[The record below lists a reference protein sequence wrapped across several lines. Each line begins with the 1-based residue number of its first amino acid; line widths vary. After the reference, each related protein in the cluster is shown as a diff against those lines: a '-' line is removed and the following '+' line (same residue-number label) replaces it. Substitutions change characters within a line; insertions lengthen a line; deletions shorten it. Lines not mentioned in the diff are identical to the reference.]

1 MNDPTTPSAITPPAA
16 ARPDQR
22 DTAEQQNPQVQAPVL
37 SLPKGGGA
45 IRGIGE
51 KFSANPVT
59 GTGSMVVP
67 IATSP
72 GRSGFGPQLTL
83 TYDSGSG
90 NGPYGFGWQL
100 STPAI
105 TRKTNQGI
113 PRYIDELP
121 TPATYIDIL
130 DPDVFVLSDAE
141 DLVPVFRQDR
151 DGTWTAA
158 HPGYTRDGE
167 GWVRDSVGRPIIHED
182 HRDGYR
188 VRRYRPRIEGLF
200 ARIERWTNL
209 SNPADVHW
217 RSLSTT
223 NILTIYGSTT
233 ESRITDAADDR
244 RIFSWLICETRD
256 DKGNAVIYRYRK
268 EDALGVR
275 FELTHERNRGDR
287 DDPRRQVNR
296 YLKRIYY
303 GNTTPLLDRTTGQR
317 PQFLTTSQIDAAG
330 WMFEV
335 VFDYGDHH
343 PDTPTPQ
350 DDALKDANVQP
361 VYPWPVRPDPFSTY
375 RSGFEIRTMRRCK
388 RALMFHHFP
397 GTERDSV
404 GTNCLVKSTD
414 FTYTDDIDPQDDGD
428 INPRY
433 SFLRHITHTGYRR
446 NTGDGGYHKASLPPL
461 ELAYSQPVVGQRV
474 EDVPPDQT
482 AHLPIGLDTN
492 GYTWTDLHGEGIPG
506 ILTEQAGAWFYQRNL
521 TPAPPSNGHNGT
533 PVFGPLET
541 VAVKPNTT
549 LASGAAFMDLAGD
562 GLPDLVMFDGT
573 SPGLFEHDQAEGWKP
588 FRPFAFRLNRDTRDP
603 NLRFL
608 DLVGD
613 GRNDA
618 LISEP
623 DGFVWHESL
632 AEAGF
637 APAQRTPRALDE
649 EHGPRMV
656 FADGNQSIF
665 LADLSGDGL
674 ADIVRIRDG
683 EVCYWPNLGYGRFGA
698 KITMDHAPRFDHS
711 RAFDTPERFDPKRI
725 RLADIDGS
733 GTTDIIYLHS
743 DGVRLYFNQSGN
755 SWSQP
760 QILDVFPLVDEFATV
775 TTVDLLANGTACLV
789 WSSRSPADAARPMRY
804 LNLMADGKPH
814 LLTKAINNL
823 GAETHIHYA
832 PSTKFYL
839 QDKRNGEP
847 WTTRL
852 PFPVHVVERVE
863 TIDHISRN
871 RFTTRYAYHHGYFD
885 GDEREFRGFGM
896 IEQWDTEELATLA
909 GEPTTEHWT
918 NQAAHSHVPPVHTK
932 TWFHTG
938 APGFDDDIRRR
949 DYWRESGLADDQARA
964 MLLPD
969 TVLPPGLA
977 PTEEREAAR
986 ALKGSMLRREVYAD
1000 DAGPDATPD
1009 QAERARRPYVVT
1021 EQNFTV
1027 RTLQRR
1033 DSNRHCVFFVHPRE
1047 AITYHYERSSDDP
1060 RVQHVLTLDVDEY
1073 ANVLKEAA
1081 IGYGRRRTDSALPTD
1096 QDRNRQRHIHV
1107 TATENTVTNPIL
1119 DLTNYRTPMPAETR
1133 TYELRKPSQEM
1144 SPAGPTVLYRF
1155 DAVRAF
1161 IAQAG
1166 DGSHDIDYEDLEFT
1180 RAQTDPAQADKYF
1193 RRLIEHSRTLYRSDT
1208 LDRLLPLGTIQPL
1221 ALPGETYQLAFTP
1234 GLLTKTYKRPRPG
1247 QQPEDLLPRPNDVLG
1262 SKAGDG
1268 GGYLLSNTAR
1278 GDGRFPTTDPS
1289 DCWWLPS
1296 GRIFYSPNAMEQPT
1310 AELAQA
1316 RAHFFLPRRY
1326 ENPFGHNSFVNYD
1339 TNDLLLAETRD
1350 AFNNRLTAEVNDYRV
1365 LHPRLISDPN
1375 RNQTEVAFDTLGMV
1389 VGTATMGKAGSGEG
1403 DSLTGFITDPTA
1415 SQLRDFTSQ
1424 PRQPTGNASQAANVV
1439 HQLLGSATTR
1449 FVYDLHRFR
1458 RTQHDNPTDKT
1469 KWEPTFAAT
1478 IVRETHVSDL
1488 AAGQQ
1493 SKLQISFSHSDG
1505 FAREIQR
1512 KIQAEPGSVTDNGIV
1527 VNPRW
1532 VGTGWTIYN
1541 NKGKPIRQYEPFFS
1555 PTHTFEFAA
1564 AAGVSAINFYD
1575 PTERLIA
1582 TLYPNHTYDKIVFD
1596 PWQQTTYDANDTSAP
1611 RNNQTGDPRTD
1622 PDIRSYVAPYFTH
1635 LATTNPPQTWQT
1647 WHAQRVS
1654 GGLGP
1659 EEQAAAIRSAAHA
1672 DTPTT
1677 AFLDSLGRTYLTQ
1690 SRNRVICKD
1699 HELDNTN
1706 SDLYQRVD
1714 LDIEGNQRTIRDAI
1728 HQAGDLLGRIVMRFD
1743 YNLLGV
1749 RTNQTSMEAG
1759 ARWILNDVTGQPI
1772 RVWDSRGHT
1781 VTTIYDQL
1789 RRTIGR
1795 TVRGSASD
1803 SDPRTRDHD
1812 VRVEKIEY
1820 GEPPASP
1827 TPTQETQAQKLNL
1840 RTRLYRHYDSAGL
1853 LTNARLNNNGE
1864 PIEAYDFKGNLLAST
1879 RALTR
1884 DYTALPDWSLTPLPQ
1899 VDDESFEART
1909 RYDAL
1914 NRPIQ
1919 NVAPHSSLP
1928 RARRNV
1934 IQPTFNDL
1942 SLLER
1947 VDVWLEL
1954 GSDPTGLIDPA
1965 SQSPSPVGV
1974 TNIDYNAKGQRHRV
1988 DYRNGASTQYGYDPD
2003 TFRLAR
2009 LYTRRGAG
2017 FTLDC
2022 DNPHPPPTTTAAPP
2036 KPPAGKRCGLQHLRY
2051 TYDPVGNITHIQDDA
2066 QQTIF
2071 FRNKRVEPSSDYTY
2085 DALYQLIQATGREHL
2100 GQTGGQRNPPTPP
2113 DALNKFHTGLE
2124 LPGDFAAMGTYTEQ
2138 YVYDAAANFQRVK
2151 HRGTDPIHAGW
2162 TRDYDYLSP
2171 SVIENGQPGTLLK
2184 HSNRLSQSRLS
2195 THAAVERYDYDPH
2208 GNTASMPHLGAGAAG
2223 PNMHWDYRNQLWK
2236 VDLGSNDTVF
2246 LTYDSSGRR
2255 RRKVWQKAP
2264 GPVKERIYDSGFE
2277 LHRTHRTT
2285 NGQLTTTL
2293 ERETLHISDEARRL
2307 ALVEIRT
2314 VDTDNVDRAPQRLI
2328 RYQHDNH
2335 IGSACLE
2342 LDHQAQIISY
2352 EEYTPYGSS
2361 TYQAL
2366 GTEAPKRYR
2375 YTGKERDEETGL
2387 AYHGARYL
2395 APWLGRWTSPDP
2407 SGLVDGN
2414 NVYSYTRCNPIHFA
2428 DPSGTQ
2434 SRVAPNDPRV
2444 RELEDRTRAAR
2455 PRLRATREGPLQ
2467 SFRATS
2473 PSAATPG
2480 TKPATGTTPKPSP
2493 SPQPAPA
2500 GKPTPQASPS
2510 GSETPNQPSG
2520 GDPVNQ
2526 PAQPGKPTGDEFGT
2540 NLIGT
2545 GRSKPGGSTTNL
2557 VGGTGELNDQ
2567 TTAKSEADFAALLAE
2582 QLGPFG
2588 ASLVMKLFGSRPHE
2602 SVISGGVPEGV
2613 GPAENASQAG
2623 TVVYSAVNLVFA
2635 FLDTIAGAYRTMRG
2649 HHIHQSAA
2657 YSPQGKS
2664 SAKGNPNHADA
2675 ISIELEGAAHDRA
2688 SAVQRDMN
2696 RALRGESLPDEPL
2709 HNVEITVNPSL
2720 GRTAP
2725 GAAKPPGELVIPSQ
2739 FFEDTKAY
2747 YALRAAGY
2755 SQEQALH
2762 LVELSR
2768 QQIIQAGANVVRV
2781 PAR

>member
-303 GNTTPLLDRTTGQR
+303 GNTTPLLDRNTGQR

-562 GLPDLVMFDGT
+562 GLPDLVMFDGPT
-573 SPGLFEHDQAEGWKP
+573 PGLFEHDQAEGWKP

-656 FADGNQSIF
+656 FADANQSIF

-760 QILDVFPLVDEFATV
+760 RILDVFPLVDELATV
-775 TTVDLLANGTACLV
+775 TTVDLLGNGTACLV

-832 PSTKFYL
+832 PSTTFYL
-839 QDKRNGEP
+839 QDKRNGTP

-885 GDEREFRGFGM
+885 GNEREFRGFGM
-896 IEQWDTEELATLA
+896 IEQRDTEEFTTLA
-909 GEPTTEHWT
+909 GEPTTEYAANH
-918 NQAAHSHVPPVHTK
+918 AAHSHVPPVRTK

-949 DYWRESGLADDQARA
+949 DYWRESGLTDDQARA

-1033 DSNRHCVFFVHPRE
+1033 DSNRHGVFFTHPRE
-1047 AITYHYERSSDDP
+1047 SITYHYERSVDDP

-1073 ANVLKEAA
+1073 GNVLKETA
-1081 IGYGRRRTDSALPTD
+1081 IGYGRRRSDSALPTD
-1096 QDRNRQRHIHV
+1096 HDRNKQRLVHI
-1107 TATENTVTNPIL
+1107 TATENTVTNPIGGPS
-1119 DLTNYRTPMPAETR
+1119 TYRSPMPADTR
-1133 TYELRKPSQEM
+1133 TYEVRKPRQEM

-1155 DAVRAF
+1155 DAVRAI

-1166 DGSHDIDYEDLEFT
+1166 SGSFDVDYDDLEFV

-1193 RRLIEHSRTLYRSDT
+1193 RRLIEHSRTLYRSDN
-1208 LDRLLPLGTIQPL
+1208 LDRLLPLGTMQSL

-1234 GLLTKTYKRPRPG
+1234 GLLTKAFKRPRPG

-1268 GGYLLSNTAR
+1268 GGYLLSNTAKS
-1278 GDGRFPTTDPS
+1278 DGRFPTTDPS
-1289 DCWWLPS
+1289 DYWWIPS
-1296 GRIFYSPNAMEQPT
+1296 GQVFYWPNPLEQPA

-1316 RAHFFLPRRY
+1316 RAHFFLPRRF
-1326 ENPFGHNSFVNYD
+1326 ENPFGHNSFVTYD
-1339 TNDLLLAETRD
+1339 TNDLLIAETRD
-1350 AFNNRLTAEVNDYRV
+1350 ALDNRTEAEVNDYRV
-1365 LHPRLISDPN
+1365 LQPRIVSDPN
-1375 RNQTEVAFDTLGMV
+1375 GNRTEAAFDTLGMV
-1389 VGTATMGKAGSGEG
+1389 VGAAVMGKKTGPTQG
-1403 DSLTGFITDPTA
+1403 DSLAGFVVDLTA
-1415 SQLRDFTSQ
+1415 AQLLAFSTQ
-1424 PRQPTGNASQAANVV
+1424 PRQAAGNVSQATSIV

-1458 RTQHDNPTDKT
+1458 RTRHDNPTDRT

-1478 IVRETHVSDL
+1478 VGRETHVSDL
-1488 AAGQQ
+1488 AAGHT
-1493 SKLQISFSHSDG
+1493 SKLQINLSYSDG
-1505 FAREIQR
+1505 FGREIQR
-1512 KIQAEPGSVTDNGIV
+1512 KIQAEPGPIANNGVV

-1541 NKGKPIRQYEPFFS
+1541 NKGKPVRQYEPFFS
-1555 PTHTFEFAA
+1555 PTHTFEFGA
-1564 AAGVSAINFYD
+1564 AAGVSPITFYD
-1575 PTERLIA
+1575 PTDRLVA
-1582 TLYPNHTYDKIVFD
+1582 TLYPNHTYDKVVFD

-1611 RNNQTGDPRTD
+1611 RNDQTGDPRTD
-1622 PDIRSYVAPYFTH
+1622 PDIRGYVASYFAH
-1635 LATTNPPQTWQT
+1635 LAATNPPQPWQT
-1647 WHAQRVS
+1647 WYAQRAS

-1659 EEQAAAIRSAAHA
+1659 DEQAAATRAAAHA
-1672 DTPTT
+1672 DTPATVFFD
-1677 AFLDSLGRTYLTQ
+1677 ALGRTFLTE
-1690 SRNRVICKD
+1690 SRNRVVCPG
-1699 HELDNTN
+1699 HELDNTSN
-1706 SDLYQRVD
+1706 SVYSRID
-1714 LDIEGNQRTIRDAI
+1714 LDIEGNQRTIRDTVV
-1728 HQAGDLLGRIVMRFD
+1728 QAGVLLDRIVMRYD
-1743 YNLLGV
+1743 YNLVGT
-1749 RTNQTSMEAG
+1749 RTHQANMEAG
-1759 ARWILNDVTGQPI
+1759 TRWILNDVTGNPI
-1772 RVWDSRGHT
+1772 RSWDGRGHNF
-1781 VTTIYDQL
+1781 TTAYDEL
-1789 RRTIGR
+1789 RRSLTT
-1795 TVRGSASD
+1795 TVRGTMDD
-1803 SDPRTRDHD
+1803 SDPRTRNLDIQ
-1812 VRVEKIEY
+1812 VEKLEY
-1820 GEPPASP
+1820 GEPPPTASAADK
-1827 TPTQETQAQKLNL
+1827 QRAIDLNL
-1840 RTRLYRHYDSAGL
+1840 RTRLYRHRDPAGI
-1853 LTNARLNNNGE
+1853 LTNAALDTNDK
-1864 PIEAYDFKGNLLAST
+1864 PTEAYDFKGNLLRNT
-1879 RALTR
+1879 RQLTT
-1884 DYTALPDWSLTPLPQ
+1884 DYTALPNWQDSPQ
-1899 VDDESFEART
+1899 LENETFEART

-1914 NRPIQ
+1914 NRPTQ
-1919 NVAPHSSLP
+1919 TVAPHSSRP
-1928 RARRNV
+1928 HAKRNV
-1934 IQPTFNDL
+1934 TQPTYSDAN
-1942 SLLER
+1942 LLER

-1954 GSDPTGLIDPA
+1954 DTEPNQIINPSTQP
-1965 SQSPSPVGV
+1965 PSPVGI
-1974 TNIDYNAKGQRHRV
+1974 TNIDYDAKGQRQHI
-1988 DYRNGASTQYGYDPD
+1988 DYKNGASTHYRYDPN
-2003 TFRLAR
+2003 TFRLIH

-2017 FTLDC
+2017 FTTDC
-2022 DNPHPPPTTTAAPP
+2022 GNSQPPPSPTVAAPP
-2036 KPPAGKRCGLQHLRY
+2036 IPPPGLPCGVQNLHY
-2051 TYDPVGNITHIQDDA
+2051 TYDPVGNITHTRDDA
-2066 QQTIF
+2066 QQTLF
-2071 FRNKRVEPSSDYTY
+2071 FRNKLIEPRNDYTY
-2085 DALYQLIQATGREHL
+2085 DALYRLIQATGREHL
-2100 GQTGGQRNPPTPP
+2100 GKTNGQRRPPTPP
-2113 DALNKFHTGLE
+2113 DPFNTFHTRLTH
-2124 LPGDFAAMGTYTEQ
+2124 PGDETAMGTYTERFT
-2138 YVYDAAANFQRVK
+2138 YDAAGNLKKTQHVGA
-2151 HRGTDPIHAGW
+2151 DPQSPGW
-2162 TRDYDYLSP
+2162 TSTYEHNEP
-2171 SVIENGQPGTLLK
+2171 SLLESSTK
-2184 HSNRLSQSRLS
+2184 TNNRLSQAR
-2195 THAAVERYDYDPH
+2195 TQGQVAPHRYDPH
-2208 GNTASMPHLGAGAAG
+2208 GNTTYVQHLSMGDQS
-2223 PNMHWDYRNQLWK
+2223 PNLHWDYANRLRHAARNNGAFY
-2236 VDLGSNDTVF
+2236 V
-2246 LTYDSSGRR
+2246 YDAAGQRV
-2255 RRKVWQKAP
+2255 RKVWRKSE
-2264 GPVKERIYDSGFE
+2264 GLTEERIYFDGIE
-2277 LHRTHRTT
+2277 ILRTYPGPITE
-2285 NGQLTTTL
+2285 NPAL
-2293 ERETLHISDEARRL
+2293 ERETLHVMDDESRT
-2307 ALVEIRT
+2307 ALVETRT
-2314 VDTDNVDRAPQRLI
+2314 VGASNVDPAPRQLI
-2328 RYQHDNH
+2328 RYQHANH
-2335 IGSACLE
+2335 IGSTAVE
-2342 LDHQAQIISY
+2342 LDAQAKIISY
-2352 EEYTPYGSS
+2352 EEYAPYGSS
-2361 TYQAL
+2361 TYQAMA
-2366 GTEAPKRYR
+2366 TETPKRYR
-2375 YTGKERDEETGL
+2375 YTGKERDEESGL
-2387 AYHGARYL
+2387 NYHGVRYY
-2395 APWLGRWTSPDP
+2395 APWLARWVSPDP
-2407 SGLVDGN
+2407 LGLVDGFN
-2414 NVYSYTRCNPIHFA
+2414 LYAYAQGNPCIFV

-2434 SRVAPNDPRV
+2434 SETKSPKDMTLDEYRAVNARRRNPLPDSAVVRQYQLDHLPKAISPKSSPGPIGLGEPQHREQSGPTDPV
-2444 RELEDRTRAAR
+2444 
-2455 PRLRATREGPLQ
+2455 
-2467 SFRATS
+2467 
-2473 PSAATPG
+2473 PG
-2480 TKPATGTTPKPSP
+2480 KNVNG
-2493 SPQPAPA
+2493 
-2500 GKPTPQASPS
+2500 S
-2510 GSETPNQPSG
+2510 GIKTSG
-2520 GDPVNQ
+2520 G
-2526 PAQPGKPTGDEFGT
+2526 A
-2540 NLIGT
+2540 IGE
-2545 GRSKPGGSTTNL
+2545 
-2557 VGGTGELNDQ
+2557 VGGTGPAGSQGPAKTELDYLV
-2567 TTAKSEADFAALLAE
+2567 LLAKALDLDPDFPNDE
-2582 QLGPFG
+2582 DGIRSGGIPDGYFDWREPSRIGQALYVAVQSVSTLLSSVSVVKSTLGELI
-2588 ASLVMKLFGSRPHE
+2588 AS
-2602 SVISGGVPEGV
+2602 SVIGSALSTTFNALKDEYLRSTIDERTASNDPNFV
-2613 GPAENASQAG
+2613 GPTNYRPLPPGVEPYQLPLFPLEAYDRPRHYG
-2623 TVVYSAVNLVFA
+2623 TPKFPGTPPGMEFEHDPPVSVHWLS
-2635 FLDTIAGAYRTMRG
+2635 G
-2649 HHIHQSAA
+2649 
-2657 YSPQGKS
+2657 
-2664 SAKGNPNHADA
+2664 
-2675 ISIELEGAAHDRA
+2675 EG
-2688 SAVQRDMN
+2688 
-2696 RALRGESLPDEPL
+2696 
-2709 HNVEITVNPSL
+2709 
-2720 GRTAP
+2720 
-2725 GAAKPPGELVIPSQ
+2725 PGELPGFRQTSQ
-2739 FFEDTKAY
+2739 ERKAFAKNPPGGRYETKAY
-2747 YALRAAGY
+2747 QRRQGGTLAGVMR
-2755 SQEQALH
+2755 SFNRLFG
-2762 LVELSR
+2762 LKKK
-2768 QQIIQAGANVVRV
+2768 
-2781 PAR
+2781 